1 MLRGRAQAKLDV
13 KGRLK
18 LPANFRNAIE
28 PNWGREFF
36 VTSLLEPSVRIYPLD
51 VYARIEKTLAK
62 NAKFG
67 SALHRV
73 STHLNYHGQQ
83 TSMDGQGRILI
94 QPSLR
99 QLAQLEGDVTILGQQ
114 NYLEVWD
121 FQSFEARMAETPLTP
136 EDLDQLAE
144 LEL

>member
-1 MLRGRAQAKLDV
+1 MLRGHALAKLDV

-18 LPANFRNAIE
+18 LPASFRNVIE
-28 PNWGREFF
+28 PNWGRDFF

-51 VYARIEKTLAK
+51 VYTRIEKTLAK
-62 NAKFG
+62 SAKFG

-73 STHLNYHGQQ
+73 STHLNYFGQQ
-83 TSMDGQGRILI
+83 ASMDGQGRILI
-94 QPSLR
+94 QPRLR
-99 QLAQLEGDVTILGQQ
+99 ERAKLDGEVTVLGQQ

-121 FQSFEARMAETPLTP
+121 HPSFEARMLETPLQP